1 MLIKLTYSRNEVL
14 TFVDVSSALCDYSR
28 SKMLL
33 SYSLLRSSPPI
44 CRGRG
49 GSNVLRC
56 FSTTSPESSSK
67 PTYYNDLGVDPQV
80 SSKELKEAFYKL
92 SKEYHP
98 DRNIGNPDALKKFQ
112 TISEAYDF
120 LSNPEK
126 RIKYDKGVLGR
137 NSSVAERE
145 AAAHRFEGE
154 TFYGA
159 RGQRQIH
166 KLSDLDRNL
175 DAWVKDNKSESFHLK
190 QEQQKRVRLI
200 GMRDGRMSGI
210 QGKSSYDK
218 FKQAS
223 GGGHLPR
230 GNPHSSGGGFM
241 TFTCV
246 VFLLF
251 ITMRFI
257 LF

>member
-1 MLIKLTYSRNEVL
+1 MFLGL
-14 TFVDVSSALCDYSR
+14 
-28 SKMLL
+28 
-33 SYSLLRSSPPI
+33 SLLRSLPQI
-44 CRGRG
+44 CGVRK

-56 FSTTSPESSSK
+56 FSTSFPDSSSK
-67 PTYYNDLGVDPQV
+67 TLSYYDDLGVDPQV
-80 SSKELKEAFYKL
+80 STKELKEAFYKL

-145 AAAHRFEGE
+145 AANHRFEGE
-154 TFYGA
+154 TFYGS

-166 KLSDLDRNL
+166 KQANLDRNL

-190 QEQQKRVRLI
+190 QEQQKRVRTI
-200 GMRDGRMSGI
+200 GMRDQRMAGI
-210 QGKSSYDK
+210 TGKSSYDK

-223 GGGHLPR
+223 GGSHLPR
-230 GNPHSSGGGFM
+230 GHPNSSGGGVL
-241 TFTCV
+241 TLTCT
-246 VFLLF
+246 VFLIFLT
-251 ITMRFI
+251 IRFI